1 MQNERIN
8 DVHASINNYLIRYKE
23 YHILIIM
30 QNYKRLNQNKE
41 FNRINNQLMSLMSS
55 LYKIRSR
62 KYTNHSLQMEFNA
75 RRKVD
80 KIRHQLQLS
89 KMNW

>member
-1 MQNERIN
+1 MQNN
-8 DVHASINNYLIRYKE
+8 
-23 YHILIIM
+23 
-30 QNYKRLNQNKE
+30 KRRNQHNE
-41 FNRINNQLMSLMSS
+41 LRRINNQLVLLMSS

-80 KIRHQLQLS
+80 KIRHQLQLT

>member
-1 MQNERIN
+1 
-8 DVHASINNYLIRYKE
+8 
-23 YHILIIM
+23 M
-30 QNYKRLNQNKE
+30 QNYKRFNQSKE

>member
-1 MQNERIN
+1 MQNN
-8 DVHASINNYLIRYKE
+8 
-23 YHILIIM
+23 
-30 QNYKRLNQNKE
+30 KRRNQHNE
-41 FNRINNQLMSLMSS
+41 LRRINNQLVSLMSS

-80 KIRHQLQLS
+80 KIRHQLQLT

>member
-1 MQNERIN
+1 MQTNKRRNQKNELR
-8 DVHASINNYLIRYKE
+8 
-23 YHILIIM
+23 
-30 QNYKRLNQNKE
+30 
-41 FNRINNQLMSLMSS
+41 RINNQLLSLMST

-80 KIRHQLQLS
+80 NIRHQLQLS
-89 KMNW
+89 GMNW

>member
-1 MQNERIN
+1 
-8 DVHASINNYLIRYKE
+8 
-23 YHILIIM
+23 M
-30 QNYKRLNQNKE
+30 QNYKRRNQHNE
-41 FNRINNQLMSLMSS
+41 LRRINNQLVSLMSS

-80 KIRHQLQLS
+80 KIRHQLQLT